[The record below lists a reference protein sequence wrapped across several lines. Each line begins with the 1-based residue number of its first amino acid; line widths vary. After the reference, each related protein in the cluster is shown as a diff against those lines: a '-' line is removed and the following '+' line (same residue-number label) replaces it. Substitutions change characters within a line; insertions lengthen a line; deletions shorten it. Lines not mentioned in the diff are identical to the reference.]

1 MTAVIH
7 NLGSLNRDRSTGR
20 FVKTFK
26 LSYETDNGT
35 FVRTLPAS
43 GIERI
48 GAVVMRSAN
57 RGTTWNIQVTD
68 KDGVDVTFDFAC
80 FQD

>member
-7 NLGSLNRDRSTGR
+7 NVGTLNRDYHTGR

-26 LSYETDNGT
+26 LSYETDEGT
-35 FVRTLPAS
+35 FVHTLPAG

-48 GAVVMRSAN
+48 GTLAA
-57 RGTTWNIQVTD
+57 RGADRDEVWNIEVTD